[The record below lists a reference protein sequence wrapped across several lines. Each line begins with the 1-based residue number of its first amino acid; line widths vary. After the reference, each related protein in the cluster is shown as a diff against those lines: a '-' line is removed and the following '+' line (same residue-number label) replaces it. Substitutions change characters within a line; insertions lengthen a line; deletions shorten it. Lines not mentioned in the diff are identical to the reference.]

1 MIELTLPW
9 APSVNDYWRHVFR
22 GANAGRVYI
31 SEKGKAYRE
40 AVRGIYLE
48 NRRNLRVPDGILR
61 VEILTYVP
69 DKRRRDL
76 DNQLKAIFD
85 AITYAGMWADDSLVD
100 DYRIRRAR
108 KPDGSLIVAGM
119 HRITISSACDAAAG
133 SAVLAC
139 GETAQLGYSVKQEP
153 TEGSTLSQRSPVG
166 IPVL

>member
-9 APSVNDYWRHVFR
+9 APSVNHYWNHVFR
-22 GANAGRVYI
+22 GKNAGRVYI
-31 SEKGKAYRE
+31 SEGGKAYRE

-48 NRRNLRVPDGILR
+48 NKRLLRVPDGILR
-61 VEILTYVP
+61 VEILAFVP

-85 AITYAGMWADDSLVD
+85 ALTYSGLWEDDSLVD

-119 HRITISSACDAAAG
+119 HRITITSACDAAADI
-133 SAVLAC
+133 S
-139 GETAQLGYSVKQEP
+139 QLDVEK
-153 TEGSTLSQRSPVG
+153 TSQTG
-166 IPVL
+166 

>member
-61 VEILTYVP
+61 VEILAFVP
-69 DKRRRDL
+69 DRRRRDL

-85 AITYAGMWADDSLVD
+85 SLTYAGMWADDTLVD

-108 KPDGSLIVAGM
+108 SPDGSLIIGGM
-119 HRITISSACDAAAG
+119 HRITISSACDAAADI
-133 SAVLAC
+133 S
-139 GETAQLGYSVKQEP
+139 QLDVEK
-153 TEGSTLSQRSPVG
+153 TSQTG
-166 IPVL
+166 